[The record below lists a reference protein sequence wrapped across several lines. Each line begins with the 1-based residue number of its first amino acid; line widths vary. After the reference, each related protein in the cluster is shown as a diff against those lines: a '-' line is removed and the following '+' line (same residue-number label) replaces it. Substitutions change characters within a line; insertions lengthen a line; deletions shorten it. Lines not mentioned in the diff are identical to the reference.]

1 MLVSVIEDGEHGQPW
16 KSRIGR
22 GEGEGVSWGGEWCEH
37 RLRFEC
43 VAVVKR
49 NGLVI
54 ATKRM
59 GGR

>member
-1 MLVSVIEDGEHGQPW
+1 MVSPGNQGLVEE
-16 KSRIGR
+16 R
-22 GEGEGVSWGGEWCEH
+22 GEGVSWGGEWCEH